1 MEKELVL
8 YNGVKIPVNGY
19 GTWLVDQEV
28 AEERVKLA
36 LEIGYRH
43 IDSAQAYGNEVGVGN
58 GFRASGLKR
67 EEVFITT
74 KVRAELKTYEQ
85 AKASM
90 EESLQ
95 RLGLDYVDLILIH
108 CPQPWNEFRGEKRYF
123 KENIE
128 VWKALEEFYKAG
140 KARSIGISNFLVDD
154 MENLLVNCEIKPMV
168 NQVLCHIG
176 STPMDV
182 IKYCDEHDII
192 VEAYSPIAHGR
203 ALENKAIVDM
213 AKKYNVSPAQL
224 CIQYTLQLGT
234 VTLPK
239 ASSREHISDNL
250 NLNFEISKED
260 MIELI
265 KLNGID
271 YGEDAFW
278 PVFKKNK

>member
-1 MEKELVL
+1 MGKELVL

-36 LEIGYRH
+36 LEVGYRH

-90 EESLQ
+90 EESLE

-182 IKYCDEHDII
+182 IKYCNEHDII

-265 KLNGID
+265 KLNDID
-271 YGEDAFW
+271 YGEYAFW

>member
-1 MEKELVL
+1 
-8 YNGVKIPVNGY
+8 
-19 GTWLVDQEV
+19 
-28 AEERVKLA
+28 
-36 LEIGYRH
+36 
-43 IDSAQAYGNEVGVGN
+43 
-58 GFRASGLKR
+58 
-67 EEVFITT
+67 
-74 KVRAELKTYEQ
+74 
-85 AKASM
+85 M
-90 EESLQ
+90 EESLEK
-95 RLGLDYVDLILIH
+95 LGLDYVDLILIH
-108 CPQPWNEFRGEKRYF
+108 CPQPWDEFRGEKRYF

-154 MENLLVNCEIKPMV
+154 MENLLAHCEIKPMV

-182 IKYCDEHDII
+182 IKYCHEHDII

-265 KLNGID
+265 KLNDID

-278 PVFKKNK
+278 PVFKKK

>member
-36 LEIGYRH
+36 LEVGYRH

-90 EESLQ
+90 EESLE

-123 KENIE
+123 KENIG

-154 MENLLVNCEIKPMV
+154 MEN
-168 NQVLCHIG
+168 
-176 STPMDV
+176 
-182 IKYCDEHDII
+182 
-192 VEAYSPIAHGR
+192 
-203 ALENKAIVDM
+203 
-213 AKKYNVSPAQL
+213 
-224 CIQYTLQLGT
+224 
-234 VTLPK
+234 
-239 ASSREHISDNL
+239 
-250 NLNFEISKED
+250 F
-260 MIELI
+260 
-265 KLNGID
+265 
-271 YGEDAFW
+271 
-278 PVFKKNK
+278 

>member
-8 YNGVKIPVNGY
+8 YNGVRIPVNGY

-28 AEERVKLA
+28 AEEKVKLA
-36 LEIGYRH
+36 LEVGYRH

-90 EESLQ
+90 EESLEK
-95 RLGLDYVDLILIH
+95 LGLDYVDLILIH
-108 CPQPWNEFRGEKRYF
+108 CPQPWDEFRGEKRYF

-154 MENLLVNCEIKPMV
+154 MENLLAHCEIKPMV

-182 IKYCDEHDII
+182 IKYCHEHDII

-224 CIQYTLQLGT
+224 CIQYTLQLGI

-265 KLNGID
+265 KLNDID

-278 PVFKKNK
+278 PVFKKK

>member
-1 MEKELVL
+1 MGKELVL

-90 EESLQ
+90 EESL
-95 RLGLDYVDLILIH
+95 RKLGLDYVDLILIH

-154 MENLLVNCEIKPMV
+154 MENLLANCEIKPMV

-182 IKYCDEHDII
+182 IKYCNEHDII

-265 KLNGID
+265 KLNDID

-278 PVFKKNK
+278 PVFKKK

>member
-36 LEIGYRH
+36 LEVGYRH

-90 EESLQ
+90 EESLE

-154 MENLLVNCEIKPMV
+154 MENLLANCEIKPMV
-168 NQVLCHIG
+168 NQVLCHIR
-176 STPMDV
+176 STPVDV

-203 ALENKAIVDM
+203 ALENKAIVEM

-265 KLNGID
+265 KLNDID

-278 PVFKKNK
+278 PVFKKK

>member
-19 GTWLVDQEV
+19 GTWLINQEV

-36 LEIGYRH
+36 LEVGYRH

-74 KVRAELKTYEQ
+74 KVMAEFKTYEE
-85 AKASM
+85 AKISM
-90 EESLQ
+90 EDSLK

-108 CPQPWNEFRGEKRYF
+108 CPQPWAEFRGEKRYF
-123 KENIE
+123 KENIQ

-154 MENLLVNCEIKPMV
+154 MENLLANCEIKPMV

-182 IKYCDEHDII
+182 IKYCNEHDII

-224 CIQYTLQLGT
+224 YIQYTLQLGT
-234 VTLPK
+234 GTLPN
-239 ASSREHISDNL
+239 ASSREQISDNP

-265 KLNGID
+265 KLNDID

-278 PVFKKNK
+278 PVFNKK

>member
-19 GTWLVDQEV
+19 GTWLINQEV

-36 LEIGYRH
+36 LEVGYRH

-74 KVRAELKTYEQ
+74 KVMAEFKTYEE
-85 AKASM
+85 AKISM
-90 EESLQ
+90 EDSLK

-108 CPQPWNEFRGEKRYF
+108 CPQPWAEFRGEKRYF

-154 MENLLVNCEIKPMV
+154 MENLLANCEIKPMV

-182 IKYCDEHDII
+182 IKYCNEHDII

-265 KLNGID
+265 KLNNID

-278 PVFKKNK
+278 PVFNKR